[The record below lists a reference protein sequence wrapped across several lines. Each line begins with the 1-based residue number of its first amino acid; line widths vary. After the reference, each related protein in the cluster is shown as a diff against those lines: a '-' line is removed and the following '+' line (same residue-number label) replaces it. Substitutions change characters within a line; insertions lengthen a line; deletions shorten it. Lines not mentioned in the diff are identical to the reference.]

1 MYSSV
6 RFRLYIKVEG
16 ILLGISTSK
25 INSIESYRQCNSNLI
40 NVNQYRILIG
50 IEGNISASKE
60 VRSKAMRWY
69 GCTRLNELDARNGTL
84 QGTVGV
90 PLNRLNR
97 PVHTSKNKGGF
108 FDGFI

>member
-1 MYSSV
+1 MD
-6 RFRLYIKVEG
+6 IKVGE
-16 ILLGISTSK
+16 ILLEDSISK

-40 NVNQYRILIG
+40 NVNALRILIG
-50 IEGNISASKE
+50 IEGNTIASKQ
-60 VRSKAMRWY
+60 VRSKPIRWH
-69 GCTRLNELDARNGTL
+69 GCTRLNELDALNGTL